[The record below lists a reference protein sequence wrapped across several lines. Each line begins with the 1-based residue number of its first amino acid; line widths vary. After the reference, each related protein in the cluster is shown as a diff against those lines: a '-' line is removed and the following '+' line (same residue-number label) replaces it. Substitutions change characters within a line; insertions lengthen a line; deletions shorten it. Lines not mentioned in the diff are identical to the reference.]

1 MKGFEMQGFERQ
13 GFELSENMLLEV
25 IKALLADE
33 LKTLRPETAQD
44 IFSEDWDQHTSIH
57 PLPADAEQVS
67 LQADSLEKL
76 ALATRVTDFFQL
88 RESGLEDYLL
98 RYKTLGQW
106 VELVAEARKR
116 GTQNLTFYTSGSTG
130 QPKPCPQNWQS
141 LVAEADYFRQ
151 IFTQRLQQPIQRI
164 LALSPCQH
172 IYGFLFSALLP
183 NLLQVPVIRGTR
195 AFSLVQS
202 RNLQAG
208 DLVIGFPFIW
218 KQISR
223 SQQAFPAGVAGIT
236 STGPCDPQVIQQL
249 HQQGLNPLVEIYG
262 SSETGGLGWREQTEQ
277 PFQLLPRWQ
286 AVEGRDDALLDL
298 ASHQQQPLND
308 QLQWQDARHFY
319 PAGRLDQAVQVAG
332 TNVFPARIAEQ
343 LRQLPEVQN
352 VEVRLMSPEEGERLK
367 AFVIP
372 ADPQQSESELRQ
384 QLQAWCQKN
393 LKTAERP
400 QAFTFGAQLPCNAL
414 GKASDWPLQT
424 SNLTPTE

>member
-1 MKGFEMQGFERQ
+1 MQ
-13 GFELSENMLLEV
+13 GFELSETTLLEV
-25 IKALLADE
+25 IKALVADE
-33 LKTLRPETAQD
+33 LKGLRPEAAQD
-44 IFSEDWDQHTSIH
+44 IFPEDWDKHTSVH
-57 PLPADAEQVS
+57 PLPANSEQAS
-67 LQADSLEKL
+67 LQADSMEKL
-76 ALATRVTDFFQL
+76 ALATCVTDFFQI

-106 VELVAEARKR
+106 AELVAEARKR

-130 QPKPCPQNWQS
+130 QPKACPQNWQS
-141 LVAEADYFRQ
+141 LVAESEYFRQ
-151 IFTQRLQQPIQRI
+151 VFTQGLQQPIQRI

-183 NLLQVPVIRGTR
+183 DLLQVPVIRGIK
-195 AFSLVQS
+195 AFSLLQS

-208 DLVIGFPFIW
+208 DLVVGFPFIW

-223 SQQAFPAGVAGIT
+223 SQQSFPTGVMGIT

-249 HQQGLNPLVEIYG
+249 HQQGLSHLVEIYG
-262 SSETGGLGWREQTEQ
+262 SSETGGLGWRAQTEQ

-332 TNVFPARIAEQ
+332 INVFPAHIAAK
-343 LRQLPEVQN
+343 LRQLPQVQEVA
-352 VEVRLMSPEEGERLK
+352 VRLMSPAEGERLK

-372 ADPQQSESELRQ
+372 ADPQQSVTELRQ
-384 QLQAWCQKN
+384 QLQTWCQHN

-400 QAFTFGAQLPCNAL
+400 QAFTFGAQLPHNSL

>member
-1 MKGFEMQGFERQ
+1 MQ
-13 GFELSENMLLEV
+13 GFELSEKTLLEV
-25 IKALLADE
+25 IKALIADE
-33 LKTLRPETAQD
+33 LKSLRPQAAQD
-44 IFSEDWDQHTSIH
+44 IFPEDWDKHTSLH
-57 PLPADAEQVS
+57 PSPPDSGQTS

-106 VELVAEARKR
+106 AELVAEARKR
-116 GTQNLTFYTSGSTG
+116 GTRNITFYTSGSTG
-130 QPKPCPQNWQS
+130 QPQPCPQDWQS
-141 LVAEADYFRQ
+141 LVDETEYFR
-151 IFTQRLQQPIQRI
+151 ILFTQTLQQPIQRI

-183 NLLQVPVIRGTR
+183 ELLDVPVIRGTR
-195 AFSLVQS
+195 AFFRVQS
-202 RNLQAG
+202 RDLKAG

-223 SQQAFPAGVAGIT
+223 SQQKFPTSVAGIT

-249 HQQGLNPLVEIYG
+249 HQQGLEQLIEIYG
-262 SSETGGLGWREQTEQ
+262 SSETGGLGWRKQTDQ

-286 AVEGRDDALLDL
+286 PVEGRNDALLDL
-298 ASHQQQPLND
+298 VSQQQQPLND
-308 QLQWQDARHFY
+308 QLQWQDAHYFY

-332 TNVFPARIAEQ
+332 INVFPRRIEEQ
-343 LRQLPEVQN
+343 LCQLPQIKEVA
-352 VEVRLMSPEEGERLK
+352 VRLMSSEEGDRLK

-372 ADPQQSESELRQ
+372 TDPRQSTAELRQ
-384 QLQAWCQKN
+384 QLQNWCQHN
-393 LKTAERP
+393 LKTVERP
-400 QAFTFGAQLPCNAL
+400 QAFTFGNQLPRNAL

-424 SNLTPTE
+424 SNLTSTE